1 MSRPTT
7 PLRAGTE
14 AQSGQAAVE
23 SAIVLPLFV
32 FLILGILQL
41 GLMHQARL
49 MTKYAAY
56 KAVRAGSLHNANVGE
71 MEKAALAVLLPL
83 VGTRTGGQ
91 DGIEIIRPVGSA
103 NEFNTKWSELATNEM
118 PGVGLKYAE
127 VMVCGP
133 TKEDITAGGREF
145 DFDDPA
151 NTAPGNWRESQRT
164 KLRIQVTFNYRMI
177 IPFADWVI
185 YHAARGRE
193 IADVIRMGKPKAAE
207 QARLAGRKFASAG
220 VSESAYDD
228 AAAQDVYIMPIRATY
243 TMRMQSNYYLNT
255 NSLPERNECKFP
267 FHY

>member
-1 MSRPTT
+1 MHRLTN
-7 PLRAGTE
+7 PLRARTA

-56 KAVRAGSLHNANVGE
+56 KAVRAGSLHNANVEE
-71 MEKAALAVLLPL
+71 MEKAALAVLLPM

-91 DGIEIIRPVGSA
+91 DGIEIIRPVGTA
-103 NEFNTKWSELATNEM
+103 KEFDTKWGELSTNQM
-118 PGVGLKYAE
+118 PGIPLKYAE
-127 VMVCGP
+127 VTVCGP
-133 TKEDITAGGREF
+133 LKEDVGAGSAEL

-151 NTAPGNWRESQRT
+151 NTSPDGWRQSQRT

-185 YHAARGRE
+185 YNAARGR
-193 IADVIRMGKPKAAE
+193 DVPDVLRMGTMKQEEKDKVSK
-207 QARLAGRKFASAG
+207 RKFAGAST
-220 VSESAYDD
+220 YHD
-228 AAAQDVYIMPIRATY
+228 AAAQDIFIMPIRATY
-243 TMRMQSNYYLNT
+243 TMRMQSNFYLNKH
-255 NSLPERNECKFP
+255 SLPEKNVCVFP
-267 FHY
+267 FKY